1 MAKVPVNK
9 HQPVYQMPA
18 SPMAVKTKRFSLDKK
33 KYINVAFR
41 QQWEAQKI
49 WLLLPLGLLLLNAV
63 LGVTGVYPNYWVYIL
78 VIVAT
83 GLYIGFWYV
92 QFMGVTQLEQY
103 KQLFDKYIYE
113 IDSRQILV
121 KVNAKEGGV
130 MPWDQIKSATKAKD
144 GSYLLNITR
153 GQFLHF
159 PAEVFNSEHDIRLFE
174 RILKQKSLLA
184 VEDTKK

>member
-9 HQPVYQMPA
+9 HQPYHAPTA
-18 SPMAVKTKRFSLDKK
+18 TLAVKTKRFSLDKK
-33 KYINVAFR
+33 KYINIAYR
-41 QQWEAQKI
+41 QQWESQKM
-49 WLLLPLGLLLLNAV
+49 WLLLPLGLLIINAV

-78 VIVAT
+78 IIVAT
-83 GLYIGFWYV
+83 ALYAGFWYV

-103 KQLFDKYIYE
+103 KQLFEKYMYE

-130 MPWDQIKSATKAKD
+130 MQWDQIKSVEKD
-144 GSYLLNITR
+144 KNGNYLLNIAR

-159 PAEVFNSEHDIRLFE
+159 PADVFNSEHDVRLFE
-174 RILKQKSLLA
+174 RILRQKNLLS
-184 VEDTKK
+184 